1 MIGRIKTAWSFA
13 RKGGELRRAIGE
25 VQDVIAG
32 LNAITQQYERASADG
47 NISPE
52 EAEVL
57 LKQVAVVARNGME
70 ARAVIARI
78 I

>member
-1 MIGRIKTAWSFA
+1 MISSIKAAWSFA
-13 RKGGELRRAIGE
+13 RKGGELRGAIGE

-32 LNAITQQYERASADG
+32 LNALTQQYERASADG
-47 NISPE
+47 DISPE
-52 EAEVL
+52 EAEAL
-57 LKQVAVVARNGME
+57 LKQVAVIARNGME

>member
-1 MIGRIKTAWSFA
+1 MIGSIKAAWNFA
-13 RKGGELRRAIGE
+13 RKGGELRGAISE
-25 VQDVIAG
+25 VQDVIAE
-32 LNAITQQYERASADG
+32 LNALTQKYERASADG

-52 EAEVL
+52 EAEAL
-57 LKQVAVVARNGME
+57 LKQVAVVARQGME